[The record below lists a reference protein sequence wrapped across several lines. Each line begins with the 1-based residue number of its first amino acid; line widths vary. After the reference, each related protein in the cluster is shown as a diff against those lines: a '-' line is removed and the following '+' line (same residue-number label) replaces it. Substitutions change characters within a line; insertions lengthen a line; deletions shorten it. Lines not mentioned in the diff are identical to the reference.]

1 MRPLPQE
8 RINTSHC
15 LKKRLEE
22 ANKKYDDRLNYLTIN
37 KENKLKEANTI
48 ADNYRDRIQKYN
60 EQLEVLSNEIDDI
73 GVEISKLSD
82 ADIGSKEHT
91 ALQKAVD
98 KNKNATQ
105 ETKEKRYNAQKAM
118 LAKQKEIG
126 EIESTDVERDISLR
140 KYTSDIERWTK
151 GLEANKL
158 LAEFEKEAT
167 LIDGNIITEGLLIRI
182 EDAVSRAKAENN
194 IRSNV
199 FSKTV
204 FRGYILENGDRVV
217 GAVIPRF
224 AEQTVAR
231 ELGVTLM
238 LGSTD
243 PTTLWGRVEQ
253 GVSLQ
258 LQGDFELIWNQK
270 VKGITIRGM
279 RRGND
284 KHKVLYNQF
293 RDKGMKYH
301 EPTSAFYLENPHALR
316 LFMDRFPILTDGG
329 SQNKGVD
336 PQYQGEPDGI
346 GIVAPGFGGT
356 SRKVDPKM
364 GYQFDNSDRETL
376 FSQGLWF
383 EKRNLL

>member
-243 PTTLWGRVEQ
+243 PTTLWG
-253 GVSLQ
+253 SC
-258 LQGDFELIWNQK
+258 
-270 VKGITIRGM
+270 
-279 RRGND
+279 
-284 KHKVLYNQF
+284 
-293 RDKGMKYH
+293 
-301 EPTSAFYLENPHALR
+301 
-316 LFMDRFPILTDGG
+316 
-329 SQNKGVD
+329 
-336 PQYQGEPDGI
+336 
-346 GIVAPGFGGT
+346 
-356 SRKVDPKM
+356 
-364 GYQFDNSDRETL
+364 
-376 FSQGLWF
+376 
-383 EKRNLL
+383 